1 MPGKTDDTHSDLTGS
16 PECASSRSYS
26 AARLSPPMQAFLVS
40 TSVVGLAEI
49 GDKTQLL
56 SLVLAARYRKPIPII
71 LGVLVATLINHGA
84 SGALG
89 VWLASILSPNILNWA
104 IVASFAVMAVWIL
117 IPDKLDDADAILTRN
132 SMGVFG
138 TTVVTFFLAEMGDKT
153 QIVTIALAA
162 RFHEFFGVVAGTTL
176 GMMLANVPVIYFG
189 HKFADRLPTK
199 AVHILATIIFVV
211 LGGLALRTALYPAAH
226 TMS

>member
-1 MPGKTDDTHSDLTGS
+1 
-16 PECASSRSYS
+16 
-26 AARLSPPMQAFLVS
+26 MQAFLVS

>member
-1 MPGKTDDTHSDLTGS
+1 MES
-16 PECASSRSYS
+16 
-26 AARLSPPMQAFLVS
+26 FLVS

-56 SLVLAARYRKPIPII
+56 SLVLAARYRKPVPIV
-71 LGVLVATLINHGA
+71 LGVFAATLINHGC

-89 VWLASILSPNILNWA
+89 AWLASVISPTIMNWA
-104 IVASFAVMAVWIL
+104 VVASFALMAVWIL
-117 IPDKLDDADAILTRN
+117 IPDKLDDADAVSTKRP
-132 SMGVFG
+132 MGVFG
-138 TTVVTFFLAEMGDKT
+138 TTALTFFIAEMGDKT

-176 GMMLANVPVIYFG
+176 GMMLANVPVIYLG

-199 AVHILATIIFVV
+199 AVHVLAAIIFVV
-211 LGGLALRTALYPAAH
+211 LGGLALRVALTSPGQA
-226 TMS
+226 MF